1 MAKMTLKAARVN
13 IGLTQKAAA
22 QKFGVSNKT
31 LCNWEKGASF
41 PDASIIPVICNAYGV
56 SYDDLIFLPSNPL

>member
-22 QKFGVSNKT
+22 ERIGVSNKT
-31 LCNWEKGASF
+31 MCNWEKGASF
-41 PDASIIPVICNAYGV
+41 PDASKIAVICDTYGV
-56 SYDDLIFLPSNPL
+56 SYDDIIFLPNNPL